1 MASLV
6 MTCVVA
12 SGPFPVIGIM
22 AHPALSNVTTCG
34 GECQYIAASYVK
46 FVESAGARAI
56 PINYHST
63 DDEIDE
69 LMNRVNGIFFP
80 GGSADLPPAAK
91 RIVENALHISSIGG
105 HFPVYGICLGF
116 EWLALAVAGQ
126 DVLIGGV
133 DAENISLKLNF
144 TSEANRSRLFHDD
157 VVRPIFGEQPVTMN
171 NHNLG
176 LLPTTFENNLK
187 LQSVFKLLSTN
198 MDRRG
203 VEFVSSIE
211 GHTAPIYGTQFHPE
225 KNIFEWG
232 TNPDGRPYEVIQHNS
247 LAVQASQS
255 LANFFV
261 GEARKNENVYN
272 LMLADKFFE
281 NLPTDA
287 SRDPVFVEVY
297 HLFPQNVI
305 V

>member
-1 MASLV
+1 M
-6 MTCVVA
+6 A

-22 AHPALSNVTTCG
+22 AHPAVSNVTTCG
-34 GECQYIAASYVK
+34 GSCQYIAASYVK

-69 LMNRVNGIFFP
+69 VMNQVNGILFP
-80 GGSADLPPAAK
+80 GGSADVPPAAK
-91 RIVENALHISSIGG
+91 RIVENAMHISSVGG

-126 DVLIGGV
+126 DVLTGGM
-133 DAENISLKLNF
+133 DAENISLSLNF
-144 TSEANRSRLFHDD
+144 TSEANHSRLFHDD
-157 VVRPIFGEQPVTMN
+157 SARTIFAEQAVTMN
-171 NHNLG
+171 NHHLG
-176 LLPTTFENNLK
+176 LLPTTFKKNPK

-198 MDRRG
+198 MDRNG
-203 VEFVSSIE
+203 VEFVSSME
-211 GHTAPIYGTQFHPE
+211 GHIAPIYGTQFHPE

-232 TNPDGRPYEVIQHNS
+232 TFPDGRPYEVIQHNS
-247 LAVQASQS
+247 LAVQSSQS

-261 GEARKNENVYN
+261 GEARKNSNVYN
-272 LMLADKFFE
+272 LTLRDKFFE
-281 NLPTDA
+281 HLLTDA
-287 SRDPVFVEVY
+287 ARDPVFVEVY
-297 HLFPQNVI
+297 HLFPQHVI